1 MRPPRLLAIND
12 PDLAPG
18 PELET
23 WVRGLAR
30 AGVDGLE
37 IRLKDRRAVPDRLLL
52 VTVERARILF
62 PPPGILLVNGRAD
75 VAVAA
80 GADGVHLPASGL
92 PIREVRHLAETFMG
106 RGNRG
111 RRVLIGRSTHRP
123 EEVARARDD
132 GADYVTFGPVYPT
145 PSKAG
150 YGEPPGL
157 AGLREAC
164 AVGLPVL
171 ALGGVDAGRLGELAA
186 AGAAGAAG
194 IRVFAEPAARSRAV
208 EAARRV
214 FGPAGEEPPERGGAP
229 W

>member
-1 MRPPRLLAIND
+1 MTPPRLLAIND
-12 PDLAPG
+12 PDLGPG
-18 PELET
+18 PELDA
-23 WVRGLAR
+23 WVLGLAQ
-30 AGVDGLE
+30 GGIDGLQ
-37 IRLKDRRAVPDRLLL
+37 IRLKDRRAVPDRVLLA
-52 VTVERARILF
+52 TVERARALF

-92 PIREVRHLAETFMG
+92 PVRDVRRLTESLGHRDPG
-106 RGNRG
+106 RNL
-111 RRVLIGRSTHRP
+111 LIGRSTHRP

-145 PSKAG
+145 PSKAR

-157 AGLREAC
+157 GGLREAC
-164 AVGLPVL
+164 AQGLPVL
-171 ALGGVDAGRLGELAA
+171 ALGGVDAGRLEEVAA

-194 IRVFAEPAARSRAV
+194 IRVFAGPTSRSELV
-208 EAARRV
+208 DAARRA
-214 FGPAGEEPPERGGAP
+214 FGPVGEGSPAP